1 MADNDNT
8 IESEKTFTQD
18 EVNRMMGELRRTERE
33 KHADYDTL
41 KEKAAQFDALQE
53 ASKSELEKAL
63 EAANTANAELDKLRK
78 QVAHDTLVRKI
89 ADEKGVPASLLKG
102 NDEESIRTSA
112 DSLLNWQK
120 TRTPNIPADT
130 GGAATPPS
138 VTKEQIEAIKD
149 PLERVRQ
156 RAANQSLYQ

>member
-1 MADNDNT
+1 MADENTT
-8 IESEKTFTQD
+8 IEEKTFTQED
-18 EVNRMMGELRRTERE
+18 VNKLMGELRRTERE

-78 QVAHDTLVRKI
+78 QVAHDALVRKI

-102 NDEESIRTSA
+102 NDEESIRSSA

-120 TRTPNIPADT
+120 TKTPNIPADT
-130 GGAATPPS
+130 GGAATPPTM
-138 VTKEQIEAIKD
+138 TKEQIENIKN
-149 PLERVRQ
+149 PLERVKA
-156 RAANQSLYQ
+156 RAANQSLYH

>member
-1 MADNDNT
+1 MADENTT
-8 IESEKTFTQD
+8 IEEKTFTQED
-18 EVNRMMGELRRTERE
+18 VNKLMGELRRTERE
-33 KHADYDTL
+33 KYSDYDSL

-102 NDEESIRTSA
+102 NDEESIRASA

-120 TRTPNIPADT
+120 TKTPNIPADT
-130 GGAATPPS
+130 GGAATPPTM
-138 VTKEQIEAIKD
+138 TKEQIENIKN
-149 PLERVRQ
+149 PLERVKA
-156 RAANQSLYQ
+156 RAANQSLYH